1 MVQTIKPRRRT
12 NAKGEVYY
20 QLRGPDPKT
29 GKRIY
34 YKKET
39 FRGPNA
45 YERAK
50 KRVHELIAAHQ
61 TLTATGKLETR
72 TVAHLVGAFLDD
84 VEGRYSWTK
93 QTRQWFVRG
102 RSLRS
107 DTRRRY
113 RDNCRRFIL
122 PELAPILLIN
132 LELEDIQLMVNK
144 VWDGVSESQA
154 RSAGESIKTI
164 ISWGDEHG
172 YAMPPLLHRLLH
184 KGKLLLPPKRVRE
197 YDMELLRPL
206 IMRCLAVVFGP
217 RTGKTN
223 RRGYLHRR
231 ILWTMGIA
239 NGLRRSEFSTLH
251 MADIDWTT
259 GTVKIANGLDR
270 LTGEILEGATK
281 TRSGQRR
288 LWLPRYALEAIVY
301 KERLWP
307 GEKLLFTPDRGKN
320 IYWGMGSAYMR
331 KVCEEAGLTKEE
343 TDGVMHWHGLR
354 HMFATN
360 MDAAAVPKAE
370 QKLALGHSR
379 IDRNDPTTSGY
390 IHITSPNR
398 AFEEAERALELLM
411 PQKITPLEEALTLAK
426 TGFHRLTPGEK
437 NLYIREYK
445 RRRRAERQL
454 ALAAPGD
461 NTGTNQD

>member
-1 MVQTIKPRRRT
+1 M

-29 GKRIY
+29 GERIY
-34 YKKET
+34 YKGET
-39 FRGPNA
+39 FKGPKA

-50 KRVHELIAAHQ
+50 KRINELVAAHQ
-61 TLTATGKLETR
+61 TLTATGKMETR
-72 TVAHLVGAFLDD
+72 TVANLVGAFLDD
-84 VEGRYSWTK
+84 VERRYRWTM

-102 RSLRS
+102 ASMKS

-122 PELAPILLIN
+122 PELGPNLLIK

-144 VWDGVSESQA
+144 VWQEVSGNQA
-154 RSAGESIKTI
+154 RSTGESIKTI
-164 ISWGDEHG
+164 INWGDEHG
-172 YAMPPLLHRLLH
+172 WAMPPLLHRLLH

-206 IMRCLAVVFGP
+206 IMKCLAVVFGP
-217 RTGKTN
+217 RNGKTN
-223 RRGYLHRR
+223 RRGYLYRR

-239 NGLRRSEFSTLH
+239 NGLRRGEFSTLH

-270 LTGEILEGATK
+270 LTGEILEGAAK
-281 TRSGQRR
+281 TRSGVRTI
-288 LWLPRYALEAIVY
+288 WLPRHALEAIRY
-301 KERLWP
+301 KEQLWP
-307 GEKLLFTPDRGKN
+307 GEKLLFEASRGKN
-320 IYWGMGSAYMR
+320 LYWGMGASYMR
-331 KVCEEAGLTKEE
+331 KVCVEAGLSKEE

-354 HMFATN
+354 HVFTSN
-360 MDAAAVPKAE
+360 MDAANVPKVE

-390 IHITSPNR
+390 THATNRSR
-398 AFEEAERALELLM
+398 AFEEGERALAFLM
-411 PQKITPLEEALTLAK
+411 PEKITPLDEAMTLAR

-437 NLYIREYK
+437 NAYLRDYK
-445 RRRRAERQL
+445 RGWRLRRQL